1 MRTNKLLLKNL
12 SLVALL
18 FLSVA
23 LYGQKGVLSGTII
36 DEESGET
43 LIGAS
48 IAIQK
53 DGAQMTGTTTDFD
66 GNYIIDLEPG
76 IYSAVISY
84 VSYSTQ
90 TITEI
95 EIKSGEVNKLDI
107 ALGSESQTLNEV
119 IVTARTIKTTDAA
132 LIALQRKSFSIQDG
146 VSSQQISRTGSSNAA
161 DAMRQMT
168 GAVVEGG
175 RFIVMRGLGD
185 RYSLSQLNGITLPS
199 TDPYRNSTS
208 LDLIPAQMIE
218 NIITT
223 KTFTPDLP
231 GNFSGGLVNINTK
244 TFPDKFNLSFGIS
257 TGYNTQ
263 SSLIDNFNAHPT
275 TGAFDW
281 LGFEDGTRDQPELLL
296 DPKIREQLS
305 SSTYLQAR
313 NPNPDNNS
321 VRDIFNRSSRELS
334 NEFVSTQESTP
345 LNYGVNFSVG
355 NRMKLF
361 GKDLGFTLALNYAA
375 NYNHY
380 NNGEVATYVNNSS
393 DNLFPYQALRE
404 TKSTFNP
411 AVGGLFNLAYKF
423 SDNHLVNG
431 NIIFNN
437 DAESIGRIQSGS
449 FLGQVSDSRAEF
461 NTNSLEYIQRQVVTY
476 QLGGKHIFAGLGNTE
491 IEWMGATSSSFQKEP
506 DLRYFAYT
514 AVTENENTEYFINNA
529 EFAFPYHFFRDLQ
542 DDLTQAKL
550 DISIPFLTRGNPGS
564 SNKIKFGGFYSTAER
579 AFEEYRY
586 QLNNSGVPAN
596 LNFSAFEG
604 DFDAFFNLDNFGI
617 IDTTLRNDGT
627 VQRYN
632 TGYHYINQ
640 INARNFYTG
649 SQEIAAGY
657 LMAVLNVLPQ
667 LKVVG
672 GVRLET
678 TDIRVQSQE
687 PTVPEGRIDQTDLL
701 YSANLIYALSE
712 KANLRVAASQTLAR
726 PNMRELAPFVQFDT
740 KNGFFNVGNPNL
752 RRTLIQNYDIR
763 YELYPRSGELFAIS
777 AFYKIFSDPIIRQFN
792 PRATIPELSF
802 INVDE
807 AVVYGAEIEFRK
819 NLDFL
824 SPKLTDFYFSTNLA
838 IIQSTYDIPQNETEN
853 SKNIDPSYDQTT
865 RPFQGQAP
873 FVVNA
878 ILSYINNEK
887 GWESSLAFNVTGEK
901 LYNISLFATPDI
913 YEQPFPIM
921 NFKIAKK
928 FADQYQLAFRARN
941 ILNPINKKTQEFR
954 GQEFIAESFKLG
966 TDLGISFSY
975 FIR

>member
-1 MRTNKLLLKNL
+1 MSIKFGFKTIATVILVL
-12 SLVALL
+12 SA
-18 FLSVA
+18 FA
-23 LYGQKGVLSGTII
+23 MAAQTGVLSGKVI
-36 DEESGET
+36 DKSSGET

-48 IAIQK
+48 VVVQK
-53 DGAQMTGTTTDFD
+53 DGAQITGTTTDFD
-66 GNYIIDLEPG
+66 GNYALDVEAGVYDL
-76 IYSAVISY
+76 VVSY
-84 VSYSTQ
+84 VSYSKQ
-90 TITEI
+90 TITGA
-95 EIKSGEVNKLDI
+95 EIKAGQVNVFDI
-107 ALGSESQTLNEV
+107 ALESESQTLNEV
-119 IVTARTIKTTDAA
+119 VVTASVVKNTDAA
-132 LIALQRKSFSIQDG
+132 LIALQRRAFSIQDG

-208 LDLIPAQMIE
+208 LDLIPAQMID
-218 NIITT
+218 NIVTT

-231 GNFSGGLVNINTK
+231 GNFTGGLININTK
-244 TFPDKFNLSFGIS
+244 TFPDKFNLSFGLS
-257 TGYNTQ
+257 TEYNTQ

-275 TGAFDW
+275 TGGTDW
-281 LGFEDGTRDQPELLL
+281 LGFEDGTRDQPSLLL

-313 NPNPDNNS
+313 NPSADNNS
-321 VRDIFNRSSRELS
+321 VRDIFNRSSRALS
-334 NEFVSTQESTP
+334 NEFVPVQESTP
-345 LNYGVNFSVG
+345 LNYGLNFSVG
-355 NRMKLF
+355 NRFKVF
-361 GKDLGFTLALNYAA
+361 GNDLGFNLSLNYSA

-380 NNGEVATYVNNSS
+380 DNGEIATYVNNSS

-404 TKSTFNP
+404 SKSTFNP

-423 SDNHLVNG
+423 SGNHVING
-431 NIIFNN
+431 NVIFNN
-437 DAESIGRIQSGS
+437 DAESIGRTQSGG
-449 FLGQVSDSRAEF
+449 FLGQVSNSLATF

-476 QLGGKHIFAGLGNTE
+476 QIGGKHIFPGLGNTE

-514 AVTENENTEYFINNA
+514 AVTENEDTEYFINNA

-542 DDLTQAKL
+542 DDLTQTKL
-550 DISIPFLTRGNPGS
+550 DISIPFLTGGNPGS
-564 SNKIKFGGFYSTAER
+564 SNKIKFGGYYSTGER

-596 LNFSAFEG
+596 LNFTAFNG

-617 IDTTLRNDGT
+617 IDTTFRNDGT

-649 SQEIAAGY
+649 EQEIAAGY
-657 LMAVLNVLPQ
+657 LMTVLNVLPN

-678 TDIRVQSQE
+678 TDISVKSQE

-701 YSANLIYALSE
+701 YSANLIYSLSE

-752 RRTLIQNYDIR
+752 TRTLIQNYDLR
-763 YELYPRSGELFAIS
+763 YELYPRSGELLAIS
-777 AFYKIFSDPIIRQFN
+777 AFYKIFDEPIIRQFN

-802 INVDE
+802 INVNE
-807 AVVYGAEIEFRK
+807 ATVYGAEIEFRK
-819 NLDFL
+819 GLDFIT
-824 SPKLTDFYFSTNLA
+824 PKFENFYFSTNLA
-838 IIQSTYDIPQNETEN
+838 LIESAYDIPQNEIEN

-873 FVVNA
+873 FVANV
-878 ILSYINNEK
+878 ILSYINPDK
-887 GWESSLAFNVTGEK
+887 GWESSLAYNVTGEK
-901 LYNISLFATPDI
+901 LYNISLFATPDV
-913 YEQPFPIM
+913 YEQPFPLL
-921 NFKIAKK
+921 NFKLAKR
-928 FADQYQLAFRARN
+928 FAQNYQVSFTARN
-941 ILNPINKKTQEFR
+941 ILNPINKKTQVFKGE
-954 GQEFIAESFKLG
+954 EYIAESFKLG
-966 TDLGISFSY
+966 TSLGLSFSY
-975 FIR
+975 IIK